1 MSRAEHRRWGRKKR
15 VGLSE
20 RSEFRHA
27 PTPST
32 TRRKKRDTGVFFC
45 FVFLHVKENEEN
57 ILKKRSTPDRSN
69 LYRSSTN
76 GDGLDQNE

>member
-32 TRRKKRDTGVFFC
+32 TRRKKRDTGVFFW
-45 FVFLHVKENEEN
+45 FVFFHAEENEQLFQVEMYKSGR
-57 ILKKRSTPDRSN
+57 ISRFLRQKDR
-69 LYRSSTN
+69 L
-76 GDGLDQNE
+76 